1 MKKVIA
7 LVLSLALAISVS
19 TAFAAET
26 VSIIGTPNPHIEI
39 LEAVKDDMAALGYEL
54 DLIVTADYTTENPA
68 TMDGSVMA
76 NFFQH
81 IPYLEGYN
89 KDFPEEEQLVPVV
102 FTHFEPMAIYPGTKT
117 SLDDIAEG
125 DKILVPND
133 AVNENR
139 ALMLLEDAGLIT
151 LPEGTTLESLNTK
164 ETIAENPYNLEIVE
178 VAAEQIPGLRE
189 DAAYAVINGNNATL
203 VDLVPYVDG
212 LYAET
217 ADSEAAQAYVNVIV
231 VKPENAE
238 ADWVKALEQVIYTQK
253 VYDLIVESGFAPTFE
268 VPAAARKPPRNNP
281 QKEKKGPEA
290 AKLRGLLHAKRNPA
304 CQQSAKR
311 KKALRSGI
319 ASGEPEG
326 LSLVRHFTMS
336 DLPVI
341 SAGTGIPMLSSIV
354 GAISARRPPS
364 RSFLPTISG
373 PIAMK
378 GTGLVV

>member
-102 FTHFEPMAIYPGTKT
+102 FTHIEPMAIYPGTKT

-268 VPAAARKPPRNNP
+268 VPAAETTA
-281 QKEKKGPEA
+281 ETTAE
-290 AKLRGLLHAKRNPA
+290 
-304 CQQSAKR
+304 
-311 KKALRSGI
+311 
-319 ASGEPEG
+319 
-326 LSLVRHFTMS
+326 
-336 DLPVI
+336 
-341 SAGTGIPMLSSIV
+341 
-354 GAISARRPPS
+354 
-364 RSFLPTISG
+364 
-373 PIAMK
+373 
-378 GTGLVV
+378 

>member
-189 DAAYAVINGNNATL
+189 DAAYAVING
-203 VDLVPYVDG
+203 YVIYI
-212 LYAET
+212 LMMIT
-217 ADSEAAQAYVNVIV
+217 QAITGGMQPIASFNLGDVNVIV

-268 VPAAARKPPRNNP
+268 VPAAETTA
-281 QKEKKGPEA
+281 ETTAE
-290 AKLRGLLHAKRNPA
+290 
-304 CQQSAKR
+304 
-311 KKALRSGI
+311 
-319 ASGEPEG
+319 
-326 LSLVRHFTMS
+326 
-336 DLPVI
+336 
-341 SAGTGIPMLSSIV
+341 
-354 GAISARRPPS
+354 
-364 RSFLPTISG
+364 
-373 PIAMK
+373 
-378 GTGLVV
+378 

>member
-231 VKPENAE
+231 VKPEIAE

-268 VPAAARKPPRNNP
+268 VPAAETTA
-281 QKEKKGPEA
+281 ETTAE
-290 AKLRGLLHAKRNPA
+290 
-304 CQQSAKR
+304 
-311 KKALRSGI
+311 
-319 ASGEPEG
+319 
-326 LSLVRHFTMS
+326 
-336 DLPVI
+336 
-341 SAGTGIPMLSSIV
+341 
-354 GAISARRPPS
+354 
-364 RSFLPTISG
+364 
-373 PIAMK
+373 
-378 GTGLVV
+378 